1 MKNKVESFDWRKVLQ
16 FQNAVWKVRGRFLV
30 FTARSGVNK
39 KYILCKSDLKPSTR
53 CDDHMLRLIILSHIS
68 LKLQKRGRLLYKNIV
83 WKQIVRRNCTNSLA
97 MFWCDGFCAMVCL
110 ILLFVSLIIDW
121 YFWTNHCSFKAPKLV
136 MKTVGKVQWSKR

>member
-30 FTARSGVNK
+30 FTARSEVNK

-68 LKLQKRGRLLYKNIV
+68 LKLQKRGRLLHLNIV

>member
-68 LKLQKRGRLLYKNIV
+68 LKLQKRGRLLYKNIA
-83 WKQIVRRNCTNSLA
+83 WKQIVQRNCTNSLA

-121 YFWTNHCSFKAPKLV
+121 NFRTNHCSFKAPKLV